1 MKGIILIICVL
12 FTISIIAYLLTPR
25 VVNVVIDIINKQNM
39 NKCIHIRT
47 YSFIG
52 LMNSSLINKLFNEL
66 NNSVKYVIASSQ
78 FLMNYVKYGN
88 EEVVCRLITSE
99 FKVPCSVL
107 SSIVI
112 NGSIY
117 DKFVAIP
124 LITAILDSLKYNY
137 SKVISIAVL
146 SNNSLNVATADLS
159 RVDVNELSSFLSKL
173 SCRRPLVIIRVTS
186 NNVKLI
192 SKYLSKIYG
201 LIRNEVNLAIV
212 YLNASKSGKLSSYDE
227 ILKLVKVPIGINPNY
242 VGNASILLVKNDE
255 VLAVLNLKKEAR
267 ELLNETQ
274 EFVAKVVSIVKSSNL
289 KEVYDIVNKLTN
301 TSLIIRSKK

>member
-1 MKGIILIICVL
+1 MKGILIVCVL
-12 FTISIIAYLLTPR
+12 FTVSIIVYLLAPH
-25 VVNVVIDIINKQNM
+25 VVNKVMNIINEQDM
-39 NKCIHIRT
+39 NKCIHFHT
-47 YSFIG
+47 YNFIG

-88 EEVVCRLITSE
+88 EEVVCRLMVNR

-159 RVDVNELSSFLSKL
+159 KVNVNELSSFLSKL
-173 SCRRPLVIIRVTS
+173 SSKKPLVMIRVTS

-192 SKYLSKIYG
+192 SKYLSRIYG
-201 LIRNEVNLAIV
+201 LIKNEVNLAIV
-212 YLNASKSGKLSSYDE
+212 YLSVSKSGKLSSYDE
-227 ILKLVKVPIGINPNY
+227 ILKLVKVPIGINPDY

-255 VLAVLNLKKEAR
+255 VLAALNLRKEAH
-267 ELLNETQ
+267 ELLNMTQ
-274 EFVAKVVSIVKSSNL
+274 EFVVKVVGIVKSSNL
-289 KEVYDIVNKLTN
+289 KGIYDIVNKLTN
-301 TSLIIRSKK
+301 TSLRK